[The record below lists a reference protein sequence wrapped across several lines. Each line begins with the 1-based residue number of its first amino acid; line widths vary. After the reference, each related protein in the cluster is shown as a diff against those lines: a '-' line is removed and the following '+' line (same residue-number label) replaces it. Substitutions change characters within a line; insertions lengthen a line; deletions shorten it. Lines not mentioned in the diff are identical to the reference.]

1 MHPTLRGRSVL
12 LCLLTGL
19 LVLLP
24 GLAASAH
31 SALIG
36 SNPETGSTIR
46 TLPTQLELQFN
57 EPVSDISP
65 AMVLRRDGSTVAT
78 LTPRADG
85 SRLVADAPA
94 ETLPDGRYS
103 LVWRVVSADGH
114 PVDGVATFTL
124 AGGPTPTPSSTAT
137 DIDPVSPE
145 PTATA
150 RAAATS
156 SDAAPSRTGAYALG
170 GLAALAVLGVV
181 VALVRRSRPTTD
193 QENTP

>member
-36 SNPETGSTIR
+36 SNPQTGSTVQA
-46 TLPTQLELQFN
+46 LPEQLELRFN

-65 AMVLRRDGSTVAT
+65 AMVLRRDGDTVAT
-78 LTPRADG
+78 LTPRAHG
-85 SRLVADAPA
+85 TRLLADAPGT
-94 ETLPDGRYS
+94 TLPDGRYT

-114 PVDGVATFTL
+114 PVDGVVAFTL
-124 AGGPTPTPSSTAT
+124 GDGRAPATAAPTQRTAT
-137 DIDPVSPE
+137 DVSS
-145 PTATA
+145 
-150 RAAATS
+150 TS
-156 SDAAPSRTGAYALG
+156 RYGAYALG
-170 GLAALAVLGVV
+170 GLAALVLLAAVV
-181 VALVRRSRPTTD
+181 VLVRRSRTTPTSDKDHTR
-193 QENTP
+193 